1 MLDYIVCGW
10 APEYP
15 GVVLFASA
23 EFGEVSVFSVP
34 LPPDVPTGD
43 ILVKD
48 NRALRVTEQIKG
60 TYNFPD
66 AFVKVVNGVCYAT
79 KKMAPFIFF
88 VPRKVN
94 DLVDPV
100 ALVSLFKVYFP
111 DVPNTL
117 VGLLETASEHCA
129 SIVHRHLDKQR
140 KIIHDQVVKLQD
152 DEKASGITVQ
162 VSRAGHGTK
171 TMTRQVASS
180 IKANRM
186 VDYCSMTNVVDM
198 WFSALRMYHILG
210 YTISDE
216 HVDCVRLWL
225 GRILW
230 EHEPIGE
237 CSTMLKA
244 LKKDFEITLHLRNFK
259 FGKKDGTSH
268 QHLGRVV
275 YRMSKSADAA
285 VTGMRE
291 AMDDQTDNIT
301 EQLKKQSEMLL
312 RMIKPTIELEERRC
326 EVQNLQRELEQAK
339 QEVQRLTRKRTFD
352 DAQEQEHKDVLLKNL
367 ELQAELRR
375 EKGSQSQKVQKLQ
388 DAWRVHIQEKYV
400 RRSPPPPS
408 YTKTC

>member
-34 LPPDVPTGD
+34 LPPDVPTTH

-48 NRALRVTEQIKG
+48 NHALRVTEQIKG

-66 AFVKVVNGVCYAT
+66 AFVKVINGVCYAT
-79 KKMAPFIFF
+79 KKMAPFIFC

-94 DLVDPV
+94 DLVDPA

-117 VGLLETASEHCA
+117 VGLLETAAEHCEA
-129 SIVHRHLDKQR
+129 IVHRHLDKQR
-140 KIIHDQVVKLQD
+140 KIVEDQVVKLQD
-152 DEKASGITVQ
+152 DDRASGITVQ
-162 VSRAGHGTK
+162 VSRAGCGTEP
-171 TMTRQVASS
+171 MNNQVAAL
-180 IKANRM
+180 IKPNRM
-186 VDYCSMTNVVDM
+186 VDYCSMTNVVEM
-198 WFSALRMYHILG
+198 WFAALRMYHILG
-210 YTISDE
+210 HTMSDE
-216 HVDCVRLWL
+216 QVDCVRLWL

-237 CSTMLKA
+237 CSTMLKV

-285 VTGMRE
+285 VTGMRD
-291 AMDDQTDNIT
+291 AMDEQTDSIT
-301 EQLKKQSEMLL
+301 EQLKKQSDMLMQ
-312 RMIKPTIELEERRC
+312 MIKPTVDRS
-326 EVQNLQRELEQAK
+326 EVQNLQRDLELAN
-339 QEVQRLTRKRTFD
+339 QEVHRLTKKRTFD
-352 DAQEQEHKDVLLKNL
+352 DTQEAALLRKNL
-367 ELQAELRR
+367 QLEEELRR
-375 EKGSQSQKVQKLQ
+375 EKGSQVQKVKKLQ
-388 DAWRVHIQEKYV
+388 DAWRVHIKDKYV
-400 RRSPPPPS
+400 RRSPSPPS
-408 YTKTC
+408 YTFSSKQKNC